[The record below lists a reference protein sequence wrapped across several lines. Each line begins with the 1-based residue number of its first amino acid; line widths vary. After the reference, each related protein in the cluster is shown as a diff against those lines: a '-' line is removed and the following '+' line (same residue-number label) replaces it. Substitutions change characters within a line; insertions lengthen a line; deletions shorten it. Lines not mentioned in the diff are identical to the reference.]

1 MSVTLSQSSRW
12 FARPLALVVAVLLT
26 VVAGTGFLGF
36 RYWQERQAANLAHE
50 RSRQVLETL
59 DRLKTIIADVEAQR
73 RGYLLTLDPSYL
85 KAYGVS
91 DESVRRDAQAL
102 QALVAGDPLQSHR
115 AGHLALTVAAKLRE
129 IDDIVKTARTSSGPA
144 ALAMIRSLDEIRSQI
159 DQMVDH
165 ERFLLVDQERR
176 AEALEQRKAWL
187 IATAVVIVAVL
198 AGAALALAR
207 LEARRRRKATEENV
221 QLQSDLLERDKKIRR
236 LVDANIIGIIIWEID
251 GRILEAND
259 AFLRMMGY
267 DREDLISGRMHRTDL
282 TPPEWRDRDAHTVAE
297 LKRIGTVQPFE
308 KEYFRKDG
316 SRVPVLIGGAMF
328 EEGTSQGVGF
338 VLDLTERKRAE
349 EALRQSEERFRTL
362 VQFSFDVYWETDA
375 QHRFT
380 HQEFAESLADA
391 PASGSEIGKTRW
403 EVPYLEPDEEAWRKH
418 RETLDAHLPF
428 RDFELARPA
437 PDGSKR
443 YVSVSGLPVF
453 DETGRFVGY
462 RGVGRHITERKRA
475 EEALRAAQ
483 AELAHA
489 NRVTTMG
496 QLTAS
501 IAHEVNQP
509 IAATVTNAQAALRWL
524 RAQPPDLDEV
534 RASLSRI
541 VEDGKRAGNVIGGIR
556 AFIKKVPPRKDRFD
570 LNEAI
575 LEMIAL
581 TRSEVLKHGVLL
593 RTELAPGL
601 PAVDGDRIQLQQVI
615 LNLILN
621 AIEAMGGIDA
631 GTRELLISTEREAAS
646 GVLVTVRDSGP
657 GLDPTDM
664 ERVFKAF
671 YTTKPKG
678 MGMGLAICRS
688 MVEAHGGRM
697 WASANEPRGRRL
709 SVYPAAGTRREHSSP
724 ARPAQSSRMTD
735 ERLPMLGQTVREVA
749 AELTGALG
757 GVMPA

>member
-1 MSVTLSQSSRW
+1 MSVALSQSFRW
-12 FARPLALVVAVLLT
+12 FARPLALVVAALLT
-26 VVAGTGFLGF
+26 VVVATGFLGL
-36 RYWQERQAANLAHE
+36 RYWQERQAENIAQE
-50 RSRQVLETL
+50 RNRQVLETL
-59 DRLKTIIADVEAQR
+59 DRLKTVIADVEAQR

-102 QALVAGDPLQSHR
+102 QALVAGDPLQNHR

-129 IDDIVKTARTSSGPA
+129 IDDIVKTARTYSGPA
-144 ALAMIRSLDEIRSQI
+144 AMAMIRSLDEIRSQI

-187 IATAVVIVAVL
+187 IATAIVIVAIL
-198 AGAALALAR
+198 AVVALALAR
-207 LEARRRRKATEENV
+207 LEAIRRRKAIAENV
-221 QLQSDLLERDKKIRR
+221 ALHSGLLARDKKIRR
-236 LVDANIIGIIIWEID
+236 LVDANIVGIIIWEVE

-259 AFLRMMGY
+259 EFLRMVGY
-267 DREDLISGRMHRTDL
+267 DREDLTAGRLHRTTL
-282 TPPEWRDRDAHTVAE
+282 TPPEWRDRDARTVTE
-297 LKRIGTVQPFE
+297 LKQIGTALPFE
-308 KEYFRKDG
+308 KEYLRKDG

-338 VLDLTERKRAE
+338 VLDLTDRKRAV

-375 QHRFT
+375 QHRFI
-380 HQEFAESLADA
+380 HQEFAENLADA
-391 PASGSEIGKTRW
+391 PELGSEIGKRRW

-418 RETLDAHLPF
+418 RETLDAKLPF

-462 RGVGRHITERKRA
+462 RGVGRHITERRQA
-475 EEALRAAQ
+475 EEALRAMQ
-483 AELAHA
+483 AELAHV

-496 QLTAS
+496 EMSAS

-541 VEDGKRAGNVIGGIR
+541 VEDGKRAGNVISGIR
-556 AFIKKVPPRKDRFD
+556 ALIHKVPPRKDRFD
-570 LNEAI
+570 LNEAV
-575 LEMIAL
+575 LEMVAL
-581 TRSEVLKHGVLL
+581 TRSELLNHGILL
-593 RTELAPGL
+593 QTELAPVL
-601 PAVDGDRIQLQQVI
+601 PRVDGDRTQLQQVI

-621 AIEAMGGIDA
+621 AVEAMGGIDE
-631 GTRELLISTEREAAS
+631 GTRELRINTERAAA

-657 GLDPTDM
+657 GLDPADT
-664 ERVFKAF
+664 ERVFTAF

-688 MVEAHGGRM
+688 MVEAHGGTM
-697 WASANEPRGRRL
+697 WARANKPRGAVFQFTLPLQRDE
-709 SVYPAAGTRREHSSP
+709 SI
-724 ARPAQSSRMTD
+724 PAQHVQPNS
-735 ERLPMLGQTVREVA
+735 A
-749 AELTGALG
+749 A
-757 GVMPA
+757 

>member
-26 VVAGTGFLGF
+26 VVAGTGFLGL

-102 QALVAGDPLQSHR
+102 QALVAGDPLQNHR

-129 IDDIVKTARTSSGPA
+129 IDDIVKTAQTSSGPA

-176 AEALEQRKAWL
+176 AEALEHRKAWL
-187 IATAVVIVAVL
+187 ITTAVVIVAVL
-198 AGAALALAR
+198 AVVALALAR
-207 LEARRRRKATEENV
+207 LEAIRRRKAIAENV
-221 QLQSDLLERDKKIRR
+221 ALHGDLLARDKKIRR
-236 LVDANIIGIIIWEID
+236 LVDANIVGIIIWEVE

-259 AFLRMMGY
+259 EFLRMVGY
-267 DREDLISGRMHRTDL
+267 DREDLTAGRLHRTTL
-282 TPPEWRDRDAHTVAE
+282 TPPEWRDRDARTVAE
-297 LKRIGTVQPFE
+297 LKRIGTAQPFE
-308 KEYFRKDG
+308 KEYLRKDG

-328 EEGTSQGVGF
+328 GEGTSQGVGF
-338 VLDLTERKRAE
+338 VLDLTERKRAV

-375 QHRFT
+375 QHRFI
-380 HQEFAESLADA
+380 HQEFAESLTDA
-391 PASGSEIGKTRW
+391 PEPGSEIGKTRW

-428 RDFELARPA
+428 RDFELARTA

-462 RGVGRHITERKRA
+462 RGVGRHITERRRA
-475 EEALRAAQ
+475 EEALRAMQ

-496 QLTAS
+496 ELSAS

-541 VEDGKRAGNVIGGIR
+541 VEDGKRAGNVISGIR
-556 AFIKKVPPRKDRFD
+556 ALINKVPPRKDRFD

-575 LEMIAL
+575 LEMIVL
-581 TRSEVLKHGVLL
+581 TRSEVFKHGISL

-601 PAVDGDRIQLQQVI
+601 PGVDGDRTQLQQVT

-621 AIEAMGGIDA
+621 AIEAMGGIDVRA
-631 GTRELLISTEREAAS
+631 RELWISTEREAAG

-657 GLDPTDM
+657 GLDPADT
-664 ERVFKAF
+664 ERVFTAF

-697 WASANEPRGRRL
+697 WASANEPGGAVFQFTLPLERDESIPARQPN
-709 SVYPAAGTRREHSSP
+709 PAA
-724 ARPAQSSRMTD
+724 
-735 ERLPMLGQTVREVA
+735 
-749 AELTGALG
+749 
-757 GVMPA
+757 

>member
-1 MSVTLSQSSRW
+1 MSVLLSQSSRW
-12 FARPLALVVAVLLT
+12 FSRPLALVVAVLLT
-26 VVAGTGFLGF
+26 VVAAAGFLGF
-36 RYWQERQAANLAHE
+36 RYWQERQAATLAQE
-50 RSRQVLETL
+50 RGRQVLETL
-59 DRLKTIIADVEAQR
+59 DRLRAVIADVESQR
-73 RGYLLTLDPSYL
+73 RGYLLTLDPQYL

-129 IDDIVKTARTSSGPA
+129 IDDIVKTARTSGLA
-144 ALAMIRSLDEIRSQI
+144 TLAMIRSLDEIRSLI

-165 ERFLLVDQERR
+165 ERFLRVDQERR

-187 IATAVVIVAVL
+187 IATAIVIVAVL
-198 AGAALALAR
+198 AGVALALAR
-207 LEARRRRKATEENV
+207 LEAIRRRKATEENV
-221 QLQSDLLERDKKIRR
+221 QLQSDIQARDKKIRR
-236 LVDANIIGIIIWEID
+236 LVDSNIIGIIIWEVE

-259 AFLRMMGY
+259 EFLRMVGY
-267 DREDLISGRMHRTDL
+267 DREDLTAGHLHRTAM
-282 TPPEWRDRDAHTVAE
+282 TPPEWRDRDARTVAE
-297 LKRIGTVQPFE
+297 LKRIGTAQPFE
-308 KEYFRKDG
+308 KEYVRKDG

-338 VLDLTERKRAE
+338 VLDLTERKRAV

-375 QHRFT
+375 QHRFI
-380 HQEFAESLADA
+380 HQEFAENLADA
-391 PASGSEIGKTRW
+391 PESGSEIGKTRW
-403 EVPYLEPDEEAWRKH
+403 DVPYLEPDEEAWRKH

-453 DETGRFVGY
+453 DDTGRFVGY
-462 RGVGRHITERKRA
+462 RGVGRHITERRLA
-475 EEALRAAQ
+475 EEALRAMQ
-483 AELAHA
+483 AELAHV

-496 QLTAS
+496 ELSAS

-509 IAATVTNAQAALRWL
+509 IAATVANAQAALRWL

-541 VEDGKRAGNVIGGIR
+541 AEDGKRAGNVISGIR
-556 AFIKKVPPRKDRFD
+556 ALINKVPPRKDRFD
-570 LNEAI
+570 LNEAV
-575 LEMIAL
+575 LEMVVL
-581 TRSEVLKHGVLL
+581 TRSEVLNHGILL
-593 RTELAPGL
+593 QTELAPGL
-601 PAVDGDRIQLQQVI
+601 PRVDGDRTQLQQVI

-621 AIEAMGGIDA
+621 AIEAMGSTDEGK
-631 GTRELLISTEREAAS
+631 RELRINTEREAAG

-657 GLDPTDM
+657 GLDPADT
-664 ERVFKAF
+664 ERVFTAF

-697 WASANEPRGRRL
+697 WASANEPRGAVFQFTLPLERDE
-709 SVYPAAGTRREHSSP
+709 SVPARHVRPNPAA
-724 ARPAQSSRMTD
+724 
-735 ERLPMLGQTVREVA
+735 
-749 AELTGALG
+749 
-757 GVMPA
+757 

>member
-1 MSVTLSQSSRW
+1 MSVTLRQSSRW
-12 FARPLALVVAVLLT
+12 FVRPLALVVAVLLT

-36 RYWQERQAANLAHE
+36 RYLQERQAANLAHE

-85 KAYGVS
+85 KAYGVA

-102 QALVAGDPLQSHR
+102 QALVAGDPLQNHR

-129 IDDIVKTARTSSGPA
+129 IDDIVKTAQTSSGPA

-159 DQMVDH
+159 DQIVDH

-176 AEALEQRKAWL
+176 AEALEHRKAWL
-187 IATAVVIVAVL
+187 ITTAIVIVAVL
-198 AGAALALAR
+198 AVVALALAR
-207 LEARRRRKATEENV
+207 LEAIRRRKAIAENV
-221 QLQSDLLERDKKIRR
+221 ALHGDLLARDKKIRR
-236 LVDANIIGIIIWEID
+236 LVDANIVGIIIWEVE

-259 AFLRMMGY
+259 EFLRMVGY
-267 DREDLISGRMHRTDL
+267 DREDLTAGRLHRTTL
-282 TPPEWRDRDAHTVAE
+282 TPPEWRDRDARTVAE
-297 LKRIGTVQPFE
+297 LKRIGTAQPFE
-308 KEYFRKDG
+308 KEYLRKDG

-338 VLDLTERKRAE
+338 VLDLTERKRAV

-362 VQFSFDVYWETDA
+362 VHFSFDVYWETDV

-380 HQEFAESLADA
+380 HQEFAESLTDA
-391 PASGSEIGKTRW
+391 PQPGSEIGKTRW
-403 EVPYLEPDEEAWRKH
+403 EVPYLEPDAEAWRKH
-418 RETLDAHLPF
+418 REMLDAHLPF

-462 RGVGRHITERKRA
+462 RGVGRHITERRRA
-475 EEALRAAQ
+475 EEALRAMQ

-496 QLTAS
+496 ELSAS

-541 VEDGKRAGNVIGGIR
+541 VEDGKRAGNVISGIR
-556 AFIKKVPPRKDRFD
+556 ALINKVPPRKDRFD

-575 LEMIAL
+575 LEMIVL
-581 TRSEVLKHGVLL
+581 TRSEVFKHGILL
-593 RTELAPGL
+593 RTELASGL
-601 PAVDGDRIQLQQVI
+601 PGVDGDRTQLQQVI
-615 LNLILN
+615 LNLVLN

-631 GTRELLISTEREAAS
+631 GTRELRISTEREAAG

-657 GLDPTDM
+657 GLDPTDT

-697 WASANEPRGRRL
+697 WASANEPGGAVFQFTLPLERDE
-709 SVYPAAGTRREHSSP
+709 SVPARQPNPAA
-724 ARPAQSSRMTD
+724 
-735 ERLPMLGQTVREVA
+735 
-749 AELTGALG
+749 
-757 GVMPA
+757 

>member
-12 FARPLALVVAVLLT
+12 FARPLALVIAVLLT
-26 VVAGTGFLGF
+26 VVAGTGFLGL

-102 QALVAGDPLQSHR
+102 QALVAGDPLQNHR

-129 IDDIVKTARTSSGPA
+129 IDDIVKTAQTSSGPA

-176 AEALEQRKAWL
+176 AEALERRKAWL
-187 IATAVVIVAVL
+187 IATAVIIVAVL
-198 AGAALALAR
+198 AVVALALAR
-207 LEARRRRKATEENV
+207 LEAIRRRKAIAENV
-221 QLQSDLLERDKKIRR
+221 ALHSGLLARDKKIRR
-236 LVDANIIGIIIWEID
+236 LVDANIVGIIIWEVE

-259 AFLRMMGY
+259 EFLRMVGY
-267 DREDLISGRMHRTDL
+267 DREDLTAGRLHRTTL
-282 TPPEWRDRDAHTVAE
+282 TPPEWRDRDARTVAE
-297 LKRIGTVQPFE
+297 LKQIGTAQPFE
-308 KEYFRKDG
+308 KEYLRKDG

-328 EEGTSQGVGF
+328 EEGTGQGVGF
-338 VLDLTERKRAE
+338 VLDLTERKRAV

-375 QHRFT
+375 QHRFI

-391 PASGSEIGKTRW
+391 PELGSEIGKRRW

-418 RETLDAHLPF
+418 RETLDAKLPF

-462 RGVGRHITERKRA
+462 RGVGRHITERRQA
-475 EEALRAAQ
+475 EEALRAMH
-483 AELAHA
+483 AELAHV

-496 QLTAS
+496 EMSAS

-541 VEDGKRAGNVIGGIR
+541 VEDGKRAGNVISGIR
-556 AFIKKVPPRKDRFD
+556 TLVNKLPPRKDRFD
-570 LNEAI
+570 LNEAV
-575 LEMIAL
+575 LEMVAL
-581 TRSEVLKHGVLL
+581 TRSEVLNHGILL
-593 RTELAPGL
+593 QTELAPGL
-601 PAVDGDRIQLQQVI
+601 PRVDGDRTQLQQVI

-621 AIEAMGGIDA
+621 AVEAMGGIDE
-631 GTRELLISTEREAAS
+631 GPRELWINTEREAAG

-657 GLDPTDM
+657 GLDPADT
-664 ERVFKAF
+664 ERVFTAF

-697 WASANEPRGRRL
+697 WASANEPRGAVFQFTLPRERDE
-709 SVYPAAGTRREHSSP
+709 SIPARQVRPNPAA
-724 ARPAQSSRMTD
+724 
-735 ERLPMLGQTVREVA
+735 
-749 AELTGALG
+749 
-757 GVMPA
+757 

>member
-1 MSVTLSQSSRW
+1 MSVLLSQSSRW
-12 FARPLALVVAVLLT
+12 FAPPLALVVAVLLT
-26 VVAGTGFLGF
+26 VVVATGLLGF
-36 RYWQERQAANLAHE
+36 QYLQERQAANLAQE

-59 DRLKTIIADVEAQR
+59 DRLKTVIADVEAQR
-73 RGYLLTLDPSYL
+73 RGYLLTLDPQYL

-129 IDDIVKTARTSSGPA
+129 IDEIVKTVRTYSGPA

-165 ERFLLVDQERR
+165 ERFLRVDQERR

-187 IATAVVIVAVL
+187 IATAIVIVAVL
-198 AGAALALAR
+198 AGVALALAR
-207 LEARRRRKATEENV
+207 LEARRRRKATAENV
-221 QLQSDLLERDKKIRR
+221 PLQSDIEERDKKIRR
-236 LVDANIIGIIIWEID
+236 LVDSNIIGIIIWEVE

-259 AFLRMMGY
+259 EFLRMVGY
-267 DREDLISGRMHRTDL
+267 DREDLTAGRLHRTTM
-282 TPPEWRDRDAHTVAE
+282 TPPEWRDRDARTVAE
-297 LKRIGTVQPFE
+297 LRRIGTAQPFE
-308 KEYFRKDG
+308 KEYLRKDG

-338 VLDLTERKRAE
+338 VLDLTERKRAV

-375 QHRFT
+375 QHRFI

-391 PASGSEIGKTRW
+391 PELGSEIGKTRW
-403 EVPYLEPDEEAWRKH
+403 DVPYLEPDEEAWRKH

-437 PDGSKR
+437 PDGGKR

-453 DETGRFVGY
+453 DDTGRFVGY
-462 RGVGRHITERKRA
+462 RGVGRHITERRLAEDAMRA
-475 EEALRAAQ
+475 MQ
-483 AELAHA
+483 AELAHV

-496 QLTAS
+496 ELSAS

-541 VEDGKRAGNVIGGIR
+541 AEDGKRAGNVISGIR
-556 AFIKKVPPRKDRFD
+556 ALINKVPPRKDRFD
-570 LNEAI
+570 LNEAV
-575 LEMIAL
+575 LEMVAL
-581 TRSEVLKHGVLL
+581 TRSEVLNHGILL
-593 RTELAPGL
+593 QTELAPGL
-601 PAVDGDRIQLQQVI
+601 PRVDGDRTQLQQVI

-621 AIEAMGGIDA
+621 AIEAMGGIDE
-631 GTRELLISTEREAAS
+631 GTRELRINTEREAAG

-657 GLDPTDM
+657 GLDLADT
-664 ERVFKAF
+664 ERVFTAF

-688 MVEAHGGRM
+688 MVEAHGGKM
-697 WASANEPRGRRL
+697 WASANEPRGAVFQFTLPLERDE
-709 SVYPAAGTRREHSSP
+709 SIPAQHVQPNPAA
-724 ARPAQSSRMTD
+724 
-735 ERLPMLGQTVREVA
+735 
-749 AELTGALG
+749 
-757 GVMPA
+757 

>member
-12 FARPLALVVAVLLT
+12 FARPLTLVIAVLLT
-26 VVAGTGFLGF
+26 VVAGTGFFGF
-36 RYWQERQAANLAHE
+36 RYWQERQASNLAHE

-102 QALVAGDPLQSHR
+102 QALVAGDPLQNHR

-129 IDDIVKTARTSSGPA
+129 IDDIVKTAQTSSGPA

-165 ERFLLVDQERR
+165 ERFLLVDQEKR

-187 IATAVVIVAVL
+187 IAAAVVIVAVL

-207 LEARRRRKATEENV
+207 IEANRRSKAIAEN
-221 QLQSDLLERDKKIRR
+221 LTLHSDLLARDKKIRR
-236 LVDANIIGIIIWEID
+236 LVDANIVGIIIWEVE

-259 AFLRMMGY
+259 EFLRMVGY
-267 DREDLISGRMHRTDL
+267 DRDDLAAGRLHRTTL
-282 TPPEWRDRDAHTVAE
+282 TPPEWRERDARTVAE
-297 LKRIGTVQPFE
+297 LRRIGTAQPFE
-308 KEYFRKDG
+308 KEYVRKDG

-349 EALRQSEERFRTL
+349 EALRRSEERFRTL

-375 QHRFT
+375 QHRFIN
-380 HQEFAESLADA
+380 QEFAESLPDA
-391 PASGSEIGKTRW
+391 PASASEIGKTRW

-428 RDFELARPA
+428 RDFELARPG

-475 EEALRAAQ
+475 EEALRAMQ

-489 NRVTTMG
+489 NRVTAMG
-496 QLTAS
+496 ELSAS

-541 VEDGKRAGNVIGGIR
+541 VEDGNRAGNVIGGIR
-556 AFIKKVPPRKDRFD
+556 AFINKVPPRKDRFD

-581 TRSEVLKHGVLL
+581 TRSEVFKHGISL

-601 PAVDGDRIQLQQVI
+601 PEVAGDRTQLQQVT

-621 AIEAMGGIDA
+621 AIEAMGGSDA
-631 GTRELLISTEREAAS
+631 GARELRISTEREAAG

-657 GLDPTDM
+657 GLNSTDID
-664 ERVFKAF
+664 RVFKAF

-697 WASANEPRGRRL
+697 WASANEPAGAVFQFTLPLERDESIPARHVR
-709 SVYPAAGTRREHSSP
+709 SNPAA
-724 ARPAQSSRMTD
+724 
-735 ERLPMLGQTVREVA
+735 
-749 AELTGALG
+749 
-757 GVMPA
+757 

>member
-1 MSVTLSQSSRW
+1 M
-12 FARPLALVVAVLLT
+12 VAVLLA
-26 VVAGTGFLGF
+26 VVAATGFLAIQY
-36 RYWQERQAANLAHE
+36 RQERQAADLLFE

-59 DRLKTIIADVEAQR
+59 DRLRTVIADVEAQR

-102 QALVAGDPLQSHR
+102 QALVASDPLQNHR
-115 AGHLALTVAAKLRE
+115 AGHLALTVTAKLRE
-129 IDDIVKTARTSSGPA
+129 IDDIVKTASTSGLA

-165 ERFLLVDQERR
+165 ERFLLVDHEKR
-176 AEALEQRKAWL
+176 AEALERRKAWL
-187 IATAVVIVAVL
+187 IAAAVVIVATL
-198 AGAALALAR
+198 AGVALALAR

-221 QLQSDLLERDKKIRR
+221 RLQNDVAEREKKIRR
-236 LVDANIIGIIIWEID
+236 LVDANIIGIIIWEVD

-259 AFLRMMGY
+259 AFLRMVGY
-267 DREDLISGRMHRTDL
+267 DREDLASGRLHRAML
-282 TPPEWRDRDAHTVAE
+282 TPPEWHERDARTEAE
-297 LKRIGTVQPFE
+297 LRRSGTAQPFE
-308 KEYFRKDG
+308 KEYVRKDG

-328 EEGTSQGVGF
+328 EEGANQGVGF
-338 VLDLTERKRAE
+338 VLDLSERKRAV

-375 QHRFT
+375 QHRFI
-380 HQEFAESLADA
+380 HQEFADSLADA

-403 EVPYLEPDEEAWRKH
+403 EVPYVEPDEETWRKH

-428 RDFELARPA
+428 RDFELARLA

-453 DETGRFVGY
+453 DDTGRFVGY
-462 RGVGRHITERKRA
+462 RGVGRHITERRLA
-475 EEALRAAQ
+475 EEALRAMQ
-483 AELAHA
+483 AELAHV

-524 RAQPPDLDEV
+524 RAQPPNLGEV
-534 RASLSRI
+534 RDSLGRI
-541 VEDGKRAGNVIGGIR
+541 VEDGQRAGNVIGGIR
-556 AFIKKVPPRKDRFD
+556 ALINKLPPRKDRFD

-575 LEMIAL
+575 VEMVVL
-581 TRSEVLKHGVLL
+581 TRSEVVKHGISLQ
-593 RTELAPGL
+593 TELAPGL
-601 PAVDGDRIQLQQVI
+601 PMVEGDRTQLQQVI

-621 AIEAMGGIDA
+621 AIEAMGGIDW
-631 GTRELLISTEREAAS
+631 GRRELRINTGREAGG

-657 GLDPTDM
+657 GLDPADV
-664 ERVFKAF
+664 EHVFKAF

-697 WASANEPRGRRL
+697 WASANEPRGAVFQFTLPLERDESIPAQHVRPN
-709 SVYPAAGTRREHSSP
+709 PAA
-724 ARPAQSSRMTD
+724 
-735 ERLPMLGQTVREVA
+735 
-749 AELTGALG
+749 
-757 GVMPA
+757 

>member
-1 MSVTLSQSSRW
+1 MSVLLSQSSRR
-12 FARPLALVVAVLLT
+12 FARPLTLVVAVLLA
-26 VVAGTGFLGF
+26 VVAATGLLAIQY
-36 RYWQERQAANLAHE
+36 RQERQAADLAHE

-59 DRLKTIIADVEAQR
+59 DRLRAVIADVEAQR

-85 KAYGVS
+85 KAYGIS

-102 QALVAGDPLQSHR
+102 QALVANDPLQNHR

-129 IDDIVKTARTSSGPA
+129 IDDIVKTAGTSGLA

-165 ERFLLVDQERR
+165 ERFLLVDQEKR
-176 AEALEQRKAWL
+176 AKVLEQRKAWL
-187 IATAVVIVAVL
+187 IATAIVIVAVL
-198 AGAALALAR
+198 AVVALALAR
-207 LEARRRRKATEENV
+207 LEATRRRKAIAENIA
-221 QLQSDLLERDKKIRR
+221 LHGDLLARDKKIRR
-236 LVDANIIGIIIWEID
+236 LVDANIVGIVIWNLE

-259 AFLRMMGY
+259 AFLHMLGY
-267 DREDLISGRMHRTDL
+267 DREDLTSGRLNWTDL
-282 TPPEWRDRDAHTVAE
+282 TPAKWRDRDARAAE
-297 LKRIGTVQPFE
+297 ELRRTGTVQPSE

-316 SRVPVLIGGAMF
+316 SRVPVLLGGVMF
-328 EEGTSQGVGF
+328 EQGPNQGVSF

-375 QHRFT
+375 QHRFI
-380 HQEFAESLADA
+380 HQEFADNLADA
-391 PASGSEIGKTRW
+391 PRSGSEIGKTRW

-428 RDFELARPA
+428 RDFELARLA

-443 YVSVSGLPVF
+443 YVSVSGLPMF
-453 DETGRFVGY
+453 DDTGRFVGY
-462 RGVGRHITERKRA
+462 RGVGRHITERRRA
-475 EEALRAAQ
+475 EETLRAMQ

-509 IAATVTNAQAALRWL
+509 IAATVTNAEAALRWL
-524 RAQPPDLDEV
+524 SARPPNLGEV
-534 RASLSRI
+534 RDSLRRI
-541 VEDGKRAGNVIGGIR
+541 VEDGKRAGNVINGIR
-556 AFIKKVPPRKDRFD
+556 ALINKVPPRNDRFD

-575 LEMIAL
+575 LEMVAL
-581 TRSEVLKHGVLL
+581 TRSEMLKHGILL
-593 RTELAPGL
+593 QTDLAPGL
-601 PAVDGDRIQLQQVI
+601 PMVKGDRTQLQQVI

-621 AIEAMGGIDA
+621 AVEAMEGIEERA
-631 GTRELLISTEREAAS
+631 GALRINSEREAAG

-657 GLDPTDM
+657 GLDPADV
-664 ERVFKAF
+664 ERVFEAF
-671 YTTKPKG
+671 YTTKAKG

-697 WASANEPRGRRL
+697 WAGANEPRGAVFQFSLPLEQDESVQARL
-709 SVYPAAGTRREHSSP
+709 IRSNPAA
-724 ARPAQSSRMTD
+724 
-735 ERLPMLGQTVREVA
+735 
-749 AELTGALG
+749 
-757 GVMPA
+757 

>member
-1 MSVTLSQSSRW
+1 MSVTLSQFSRW
-12 FARPLALVVAVLLT
+12 FARPLALVIVLLLT
-26 VVAGTGFLGF
+26 VVAGTGFLGL

-59 DRLKTIIADVEAQR
+59 DRLKTVIADVEAQR

-102 QALVAGDPLQSHR
+102 QALVVGDPLQNHR

-129 IDDIVKTARTSSGPA
+129 IDDIVKTAQTSSGPA
-144 ALAMIRSLDEIRSQI
+144 ALALIRSLDEIRVQI

-176 AEALEQRKAWL
+176 AEALEHRKAWL
-187 IATAVVIVAVL
+187 ITTAVVIVAVL
-198 AGAALALAR
+198 AVVALALAR
-207 LEARRRRKATEENV
+207 LEAIRRRKAIAENV
-221 QLQSDLLERDKKIRR
+221 ALHGDLLARDKKIRR
-236 LVDANIIGIIIWEID
+236 LVDSNIVGIIIWEVE

-259 AFLRMMGY
+259 EFLRIVGY
-267 DREDLISGRMHRTDL
+267 DREDLISGLLHRTAM
-282 TPPEWRDRDAHTVAE
+282 TPPEWRDRDARTVAE
-297 LKRIGTVQPFE
+297 LRRIGTAQPFE
-308 KEYFRKDG
+308 KEYLRKDG

-328 EEGTSQGVGF
+328 GEGTSQGVGF
-338 VLDLTERKRAE
+338 VLDLTERKRAI

-375 QHRFT
+375 QHRFI
-380 HQEFAESLADA
+380 HQEFAENLADA
-391 PASGSEIGKTRW
+391 PELGSEIGKTRW

-453 DETGRFVGY
+453 DDKGCFVGY
-462 RGVGRHITERKRA
+462 RGVGRHITERRLA
-475 EEALRAAQ
+475 EEALRAVQ

-489 NRVTTMG
+489 NRVTAMG

-524 RAQPPDLDEV
+524 RAQPPDLGEV
-534 RASLSRI
+534 FDSLSRI
-541 VEDGKRAGNVIGGIR
+541 VEDGKRAGNDIAGIR
-556 AFIKKVPPRKDRFD
+556 ALINKVPPRKDRFD
-570 LNEAI
+570 LNEAV
-575 LEMIAL
+575 LETIAL
-581 TRSEVLKHGVLL
+581 TRSEVLNHGILL
-593 RTELAPGL
+593 QTEFASRL
-601 PAVDGDRIQLQQVI
+601 PMVEGDRTQLQQVI

-621 AIEAMGGIDA
+621 AIEAMSGLDEGRRELRVTTETEADGGI
-631 GTRELLISTEREAAS
+631 R
-646 GVLVTVRDSGP
+646 VTVRDSGP
-657 GLDPTDM
+657 GLDTADV
-664 ERVFKAF
+664 ERVFTAF
-671 YTTKPKG
+671 YTTKPEG

-697 WASANEPRGRRL
+697 WASANEPRGAVFQFTLPLERDESIPARRVL
-709 SVYPAAGTRREHSSP
+709 SNPAA
-724 ARPAQSSRMTD
+724 
-735 ERLPMLGQTVREVA
+735 
-749 AELTGALG
+749 
-757 GVMPA
+757 

>member
-1 MSVTLSQSSRW
+1 MLCVGIRKQSLTRASKTWAMSITLSQSSRW
-12 FARPLALVVAVLLT
+12 YARPLALVVAVLLA
-26 VVAGTGFLGF
+26 VVAGIGFLGL
-36 RYWQERQAANLAHE
+36 RYWQERQAENLAHE

-59 DRLKTIIADVEAQR
+59 DRLKTIIAEVEAQR

-91 DESVRRDAQAL
+91 DESVRRAAQAL
-102 QALVAGDPLQSHR
+102 QALVAGDPLQNHR

-129 IDDIVKTARTSSGPA
+129 IDDIVKTAQTSSGPA
-144 ALAMIRSLDEIRSQI
+144 ALALIRSLDEIRSQI

-198 AGAALALAR
+198 AVVALALAR
-207 LEARRRRKATEENV
+207 REAIRRRKAIAENV
-221 QLQSDLLERDKKIRR
+221 TLHGDLLARDKKIRR
-236 LVDANIIGIIIWEID
+236 LVDANIVGIIIWEVE

-259 AFLRMMGY
+259 EFLRMVGY
-267 DREDLISGRMHRTDL
+267 DREDLTAGRLHRTTL
-282 TPPEWRDRDAHTVAE
+282 TPLEWRDRDAHTVAE
-297 LKRIGTVQPFE
+297 LKRIGTAQPFE
-308 KEYFRKDG
+308 KEYLRKDG

-338 VLDLTERKRAE
+338 VLDLTERKQAV

-375 QHRFT
+375 QHRFI

-391 PASGSEIGKTRW
+391 PESGSEIGKTRW
-403 EVPYLEPDEEAWRKH
+403 DVPYLEPDEESWRKH

-428 RDFELARPA
+428 RDFELARHA

-443 YVSVSGLPVF
+443 YVSVSGLPVL

-462 RGVGRHITERKRA
+462 RGVGRHITERRRA
-475 EEALRAAQ
+475 EEALRAMQ

-489 NRVTTMG
+489 NRVTAMG
-496 QLTAS
+496 ELSAS

-509 IAATVTNAQAALRWL
+509 IAAMVTNAQAALRWL
-524 RAQPPDLDEV
+524 RARPPDLGEV
-534 RASLSRI
+534 SDSLGRI

-556 AFIKKVPPRKDRFD
+556 ALVHKVPPRKDRFD
-570 LNEAI
+570 LNEAV
-575 LEMIAL
+575 LEMVVL
-581 TRSEVLKHGVLL
+581 TRSEVLKHGISLQ
-593 RTELAPGL
+593 TELAPGL
-601 PAVDGDRIQLQQVI
+601 PRVEGDRTQLQQVI
-615 LNLILN
+615 LNLIVN
-621 AIEAMGGIDA
+621 AIEAMGGIDD
-631 GTRELLISTEREAAS
+631 GTRELRINTERAAAG

-657 GLDPTDM
+657 GLDPADV
-664 ERVFKAF
+664 EHVFTAF

-688 MVEAHGGRM
+688 MVEAHGGQM
-697 WASANEPRGRRL
+697 WASANEPRGAVFQFTLPLQRDE
-709 SVYPAAGTRREHSSP
+709 SVP
-724 ARPAQSSRMTD
+724 ARQIRPNS
-735 ERLPMLGQTVREVA
+735 A
-749 AELTGALG
+749 A
-757 GVMPA
+757 